1 MPSERYN
8 PSTCFEAGTFS
19 GPLKTSSQS
28 GFTLIE
34 TIMALVLLGII
45 GVGILSYF
53 VNLGKGSSEQ
63 AIIVQ
68 ASALVQEGM
77 EELLADKKTNG
88 FATVV
93 PVAALPLS
101 PPYDRFSR
109 EVEVFCV
116 QEADLNTSGGTMPAC
131 SDSDIRSK
139 RVRVIISWSGGQV
152 DVSTVI
158 SNH

>member
-1 MPSERYN
+1 MRNERHN
-8 PSTCFEAGTFS
+8 PITHFEAVTS
-19 GPLKTSSQS
+19 SEPLRSSSQS

-34 TIMALVLLGII
+34 TIMALVLIGII
-45 GVGILSYF
+45 GAGILSYF

-88 FATVV
+88 FASVV
-93 PVAALPLS
+93 SIAAAPLS

-116 QEADLNTSGGTMPAC
+116 QEADLNASGGTMPSC

-152 DVSTVI
+152 DISTVI

>member
-1 MPSERYN
+1 MPDERNN
-8 PSTCFEAGTFS
+8 PTTRFEAHASS
-19 GPLKTSSQS
+19 GPLRSSLQS

-34 TIMALVLLGII
+34 TIMALVLIGII
-45 GVGILSYF
+45 GAGILSYF

-77 EELLADKKTNG
+77 EEVLADKKTNG
-88 FATVV
+88 FASVV
-93 PVAALPLS
+93 PVAPAALS

-116 QEADLNTSGGTMPAC
+116 QEADLTTSSGTMPAC

-139 RVRVIISWSGGQV
+139 RVRVIISWSGGQI

>member
-1 MPSERYN
+1 MRNERYN
-8 PSTCFEAGTFS
+8 TITHFEAVTS
-19 GPLKTSSQS
+19 QVPLRSSSQS

-34 TIMALVLLGII
+34 TIMALVLIGII
-45 GVGILSYF
+45 GAGILSYF

-68 ASALVQEGM
+68 ASALAQEGM

-88 FATVV
+88 FSSVV
-93 PVAALPLS
+93 SVSAAPLS
-101 PPYDRFSR
+101 PPYDRFTR

-116 QEADLNTSGGTMPAC
+116 QEADLNASGGTMPAC
-131 SDSDIRSK
+131 NDSDIRSK

-152 DVSTVI
+152 DISTVI